1 MRAVK
6 SVLVVAGKLK
16 RAEPGLPEDSLLM
29 RALRD
34 FNTPKIVHSDKVRA
48 YAAFSFLRLQIFSG
62 TSVRPLRILLGPLR
76 IVSAVM
82 THSKYRR
89 QAQCWSA
96 QR

>member
-34 FNTPKIVHSDKVRA
+34 FNTPKIVHSDEVRMQQLHYLLA
-48 YAAFSFLRLQIFSG
+48 NVVPGASNGSLRFASG
-62 TSVRPLRILLGPLR
+62 PCSPTSLAK
-76 IVSAVM
+76 SA
-82 THSKYRR
+82 KQYRAR
-89 QAQCWSA
+89 VHAG
-96 QR
+96 